1 MYKNYVVCYD
11 PSPSVLLRILSSGV
25 FIGERSEPPS
35 DKLGGEIF
43 IFSCMLVCLSVY
55 IYIYMML
62 YGLTTNTIPTHIVV
76 CAHPH
81 LIKG

>member
-11 PSPSVLLRILSSGV
+11 PSPSVLLRLILSSGV

-43 IFSCMLVCLSVY
+43 IFSCMLVCLSLY
-55 IYIYMML
+55 IYIYGVVRSDNQ
-62 YGLTTNTIPTHIVV
+62 YHAHSHCCVRTPT
-76 CAHPH
+76 
-81 LIKG
+81 LN